1 MDITPYHPKHRAACL
16 EILNSLT
23 PRLINSAQESQFK
36 IFLDTLSQPFFLM
49 EHDGEI
55 AACGGYAIRPRS
67 DIAELKWGMVRD
79 NLRKKGLG
87 RFLLLYRIREI
98 AKTNTITTVAVETS
112 LTTAPFFQKEGFR
125 IANSDN
131 VSIRLTKRL
140 AVCP

>member
-23 PRLINSAQESQFK
+23 PHLINSAQESQFK
-36 IFLDTLSQPFFLM
+36 TFLDTLNQPFFII
-49 EHDGEI
+49 EHDNEI
-55 AACGGYAIRPRS
+55 AACGGYAITPHS
-67 DIAELKWGMVRD
+67 DTAELKWGMVRD

-98 AKTNTITTVAVETS
+98 AKTNTIATVAVETS

-131 VSIRLTKRL
+131 ESIRLTKRL
-140 AVCP
+140 SDCP